1 MGGGPRTVICVQGLR
16 NPMPIR
22 VPTEARS
29 ETVFPKDLAGTVEV
43 HRFDSQVLSGN
54 PWGDPATRDLPVYLP
69 PSGKSE
75 GLPLLMLL
83 TGYTGAG
90 WMHFDRPRYLR
101 STIVRR
107 FDSLVRT
114 GAAPEAVLVA
124 PDCLTTLGGSQYL
137 EFDRV
142 GTVPRTTSSR
152 RYSRGSKS
160 GTGPV
165 RRRSW
170 APRVAGTERS
180 CSRSV
185 TRICF
190 RRRAPT
196 RATPT
201 SRYSY
206 LPEFPAVFRALRRA
220 GGPEAL
226 LRKALGAPTSKF
238 GPDNPDVQAL
248 EMMGYASA
256 YSPIP
261 ERPGEFDL
269 PFDLHSG
276 ALREEVW
283 SRWLAWDPVRMVQ
296 TPTYSAALR
305 KLAYLYVDGG
315 LRDEYGLDIGAR
327 IFAATARAQGGKVDH
342 EEFDGVHGD
351 GVPRYDVMIPRLLRA
366 LGSLGAHADGAP
378 VL

>member
-101 STIVRR
+101 STIVRS

-137 EFDRV
+137 NSTAS
-142 GTVPRTTSSR
+142 G
-152 RYSRGSKS
+152 RYEDYIVQEILPWVQERY
-160 GTGPV
+160 GTGPTALLGTSSGGYGALV
-165 RRRSW
+165 LALRHPDLFP
-170 APRVAGTERS
+170 AAGSNSGDAYFE
-180 CSRSV
+180 
-185 TRICF
+185 
-190 RRRAPT
+190 
-196 RATPT
+196 
-201 SRYSY
+201 YSY

-315 LRDEYGLDIGAR
+315 MRDEYGLDVGAR
-327 IFAATARAQGGKVDH
+327 IFAATARAQGGTVDH